1 MDDTPS
7 GYRGWQYPTPT
18 HFRFRL
24 GDKVRKVRG
33 SSWRG
38 TVCGWYSTDHT
49 PEGYNVN
56 SDFEPGSVQC
66 WPLAALEA
74 WEVDNG

>member
-1 MDDTPS
+1 MTDTPA
-7 GYRGWQYPTPT
+7 

-24 GDKVRKVRG
+24 GDKVQKIRG

-74 WEVDNG
+74 WGAIRNIDPEECE